1 MSDENLSR
9 KFKEASLLAS
19 KFFSDLAV
27 IFDNKA
33 DVNLDFLKNSK
44 KAHLPVS

>member
-9 KFKEASLLAS
+9 KLKEASVLAS

-27 IFDNKA
+27 IFDSKPDA
-33 DVNLDFLKNSK
+33 NLDYLKNSK
-44 KAHLPVS
+44 KVHLPIN

>member
-9 KFKEASLLAS
+9 KFKEAALLAS

-33 DVNLDFLKNSK
+33 EANLDYLKNSK
-44 KAHLPVS
+44 KANLSIS

>member
-9 KFKEASLLAS
+9 KLKEASLLAS
-19 KFFSDLAV
+19 KFFNDLAV

-33 DVNLDFLKNSK
+33 DANLDTLKNSK
-44 KAHLPVS
+44 KVHLSVN